1 MIRERHH
8 PTDWFPVGVTAVL
21 AVAALLAVHPRRV
34 VVAGRS
40 MLPAFEPG
48 DRLLV
53 IPGWSVRPGQVVAVR
68 DPHDRSRI
76 LIKRV
81 RALVGSRVD
90 VRGDNPA
97 ESTDSRQFGL
107 VPRSALAGRVIY
119 RYAPAS
125 RAGWW
130 PQ

>member
-1 MIRERHH
+1 MISERHH
-8 PTDWFPVGVTAVL
+8 PTDWFRAGVTALLVVAA
-21 AVAALLAVHPRRV
+21 AVAMRPRRV

-53 IPGWSVRPGQVVAVR
+53 IRAWPARVGHVVAVR
-68 DPHDRSRI
+68 DPRNRSRI
-76 LIKRV
+76 LIKRI
-81 RALVGSRVD
+81 RARFGPQVD

-107 VPRSALAGRVIY
+107 VSRSALAGRVLY
-119 RYAPAS
+119 RYSPAS

>member
-1 MIRERHH
+1 MIRDRHH
-8 PTDWFPVGVTAVL
+8 PTDWFRAGVTALVV
-21 AVAALLAVHPRRV
+21 VAALIGLRSRRV
-34 VVAGRS
+34 VVVGRS

-53 IPGWSVRPGQVVAVR
+53 IPVGPVRAGHVVAVR
-68 DPHDRSRI
+68 DPRIRSRL

-81 RALVGSRVD
+81 RARFGPQVD

-97 ESTDSRQFGL
+97 ESTDSRHFGL
-107 VPRSALAGRVIY
+107 VPRSAVAGRVLY
-119 RYAPAS
+119 RYSPPA

>member
-1 MIRERHH
+1 MIRERNY
-8 PTDWFPVGVTAVL
+8 PTHWFRPFVM
-21 AVAALLAVHPRRV
+21 ALLVVVASAVVRPRRV

-53 IPGWSVRPGQVVAVR
+53 IRGRRARVGSVVAVR
-68 DPHDRSRI
+68 DPRDRSRI

-81 RALVGSRVD
+81 RARFGPRFD
-90 VRGDNPA
+90 VRGDNAA

-107 VPRSALAGRVIY
+107 VSRSALVGRVIY
-119 RYAPAS
+119 RYSPAP
-125 RAGWW
+125 RAGWR